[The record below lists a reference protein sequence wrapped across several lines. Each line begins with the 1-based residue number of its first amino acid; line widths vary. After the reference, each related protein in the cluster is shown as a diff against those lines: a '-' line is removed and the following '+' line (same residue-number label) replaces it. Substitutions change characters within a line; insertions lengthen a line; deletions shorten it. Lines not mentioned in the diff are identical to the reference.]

1 MPYGYGGYPVP
12 PPYPC
17 GYYGGGGF
25 WLALAVV
32 LLILLLVFGGFACYG
47 GGYFRQRYNQQLAHT
62 KGVGFFYIEY
72 FIEIS
77 EKSRYNISV
86 IEIFYGGII

>member
-32 LLILLLVFGGFACYG
+32 LLILLLVFGGFAYYG
-47 GGYFRQRYNQQLAHT
+47 SYFR
-62 KGVGFFYIEY
+62 
-72 FIEIS
+72 
-77 EKSRYNISV
+77 
-86 IEIFYGGII
+86 

>member
-12 PPYPC
+12 TPYPY

-32 LLILLLVFGGFACYG
+32 LLILLLVFGGFAYYG
-47 GGYFRQRYNQQLAHT
+47 GAISGRCNQQLAHA
-62 KGVGFFYIEY
+62 KGCGLLF
-72 FIEIS
+72 
-77 EKSRYNISV
+77 K
-86 IEIFYGGII
+86 